1 MVKQFSSD
9 LKLKAV
15 NYYNKIKN
23 FKKVCDIFECYHR
36 SLKRWVLKYSKIKDL
51 DRKER
56 EKGSYKIKQIH
67 IDFIK
72 DELRNNNDIHMQL
85 LHQKLHNKFTDLS
98 ICRQYLS
105 NIIRDNNITRKR
117 ATFEHFPK
125 TYRGKD
131 RNEKEELKAFFNVIK
146 NFNLDDI
153 ICIDESSLSTSL
165 KYNYCRN
172 ALGDRCIIKTD
183 DNSVFKKYSYISA
196 ITNKECINSKLYDEG
211 SVNAERFNIFL
222 TEICNKVKNKLFIL
236 DNGQIHKKEETK
248 KIIKNSGNYLLYTC
262 PYHPRLNCIEQW
274 FNQLKHY
281 IKLDKPMSLLKL
293 KESLNN
299 SINKIKE
306 KHYKNYF
313 IYAYKKDLYKNK
325 KMEHISTKHRKPKIY
340 KK

>member
-1 MVKQFSSD
+1 MVKQFSPD

-23 FKKVCDIFECYHR
+23 FKKVCDIFECTHR
-36 SLKRWVLKYSKIKDL
+36 SLKRWVIKYDKIKNL
-51 DRKER
+51 DRKKR
-56 EKGSYKIKQIH
+56 EKCSYKIKQIH
-67 IDFIK
+67 INFIK
-72 DELRNNNDIHMQL
+72 DELKNNNDIHIQL

-146 NFNLDDI
+146 KFNLDDI

-165 KYNYCRN
+165 KYNYCRSI
-172 ALGDRCIIKTD
+172 LGDRCIIKTD

-222 TEICNKVKNKLFIL
+222 TKICDKVKNKLFIL

-248 KIIKNSGNYLLYTC
+248 KIIKDSGNFLLYTC
-262 PYHPRLNCIEQW
+262 PYYPRLNCIEQW

-281 IKLDKPMSLLKL
+281 IKLDKPKNLIKL

-313 IYAYKKDLYKNK
+313 IYAYKKDIYKNTK
-325 KMEHISTKHRKPKIY
+325 SSHISSKHRKPKIY